1 MIKLLLITI
10 YYVDLID
17 KIKLYEEIKTNVV
30 NCTLCKLCYGR
41 RNAVPGRGNL
51 NSKILFVGEA
61 PGRNEDNLGLPFIG
75 FAGKILEESLKKAGL
90 GREDVYITN
99 IVKCRPPN
107 NRVPEQDEITT
118 CLRYLRKEIQI
129 ISPTV
134 VCILGATALQSLLN
148 LKNLQKYHGKIITY
162 DNIKYFITYHPEA
175 TIYNNDLRE
184 LFFNEISFVVNMVK
198 N

>member
-1 MIKLLLITI
+1 LIIK

-17 KIKLYEEIKTNVV
+17 KTKTYEEIKTNVV
-30 NCTLCKLCYGR
+30 NCTLCKLCYDR
-41 RNAVPGRGNL
+41 KNAVPGRGNL

-90 GREDVYITN
+90 RREDVYITN

-107 NRVPEQDEITT
+107 NRVPEKDEIST
-118 CLRYLRKEIQI
+118 CLQYLRKEIQI

-148 LKNLQKYHGKIITY
+148 LKNLQKYHGQIITH
-162 DNIKYFITYHPEA
+162 DNITYFITYHPAA
-175 TIYNNDLRE
+175 TIYNKDLRE
-184 LFFNEISFVVNMVK
+184 LFFNEISLVVGMVK